1 MEYESQNISLIMSIL
16 RHTREYFLDYI
27 DKMSNF
33 VV

>member
-1 MEYESQNISLIMSIL
+1 MNRKNISLIMNIL